1 MSEYCPIHSADTIKF
16 STWQARKTITERVIF
31 KASPYVKDRLK
42 SSAMKTTENLSAKLK
57 LVPWFEFFFLPNSKG
72 NFYVKEVHSYKL
84 YQGNL
89 KITRFDDILQKND

>member
-31 KASPYVKDRLK
+31 KASPYVKDRLT
-42 SSAMKTTENLSAKLK
+42 SSAMKTTDNLSAKLK
-57 LVPWFEFFFLPNSKG
+57 LVPWFEFFFLPSSKG
-72 NFYVKEVHSYKL
+72 KFNVKEVHSYKL